1 MTSTGSGPRGI
12 ETTPGEGPFG
22 ESPRS
27 VAEAVAQL
35 DRIARH
41 CLYACDRAGDCVEPD
56 CTAWRLQ
63 ATAAEYLV
71 MHWAAA
77 EG

>member
-1 MTSTGSGPRGI
+1 MTSTGFPGRGI
-12 ETTPGEGPFG
+12 ETTPGERLFG
-22 ESPRS
+22 ESPHS
-27 VAEAVAQL
+27 VAEAAAQL

-56 CTAWRLQ
+56 CAAWRLQ
-63 ATAAEYLV
+63 QSAAEYLV
-71 MHWAAA
+71 THWAAA

>member
-1 MTSTGSGPRGI
+1 MTSTGSGGRGSGV
-12 ETTPGEGPFG
+12 TPGERRVG
-22 ESPRS
+22 ESPHS
-27 VAEAVAQL
+27 VAEAAAQL
-35 DRIARH
+35 DRIARY

-63 ATAAEYLV
+63 QTAAEYLV

>member
-1 MTSTGSGPRGI
+1 MTSTGSGGRGS
-12 ETTPGEGPFG
+12 ETAPAGGPFG

-27 VAEAVAQL
+27 VAEAAAQL

-41 CLYACDRAGDCVEPD
+41 CVYACDRAGDCVEAD
-56 CTAWRLQ
+56 CSAWGLQ
-63 ATAAEYLV
+63 QAAAEYLV
-71 MHWAAA
+71 THWAAA